1 MHVKATHEEGPRERE
16 EENISP
22 PQKTIIT
29 DDLNSSI
36 PIETDNDKKMEE
48 TSKEEKEISEAN
60 KVEEQEKETLKEQ
73 INLIR

>member
-48 TSKEEKEISEAN
+48 TPKEEKEISEAN

>member
-16 EENISP
+16 GENISP

-29 DDLNSSI
+29 DDLNSRI
-36 PIETDNDKKMEE
+36 PMETDNDKKMEE
-48 TSKEEKEISEAN
+48 TPKEEKEISEAN

-73 INLIR
+73 INLIK

>member
-48 TSKEEKEISEAN
+48 TP
-60 KVEEQEKETLKEQ
+60 
-73 INLIR
+73 